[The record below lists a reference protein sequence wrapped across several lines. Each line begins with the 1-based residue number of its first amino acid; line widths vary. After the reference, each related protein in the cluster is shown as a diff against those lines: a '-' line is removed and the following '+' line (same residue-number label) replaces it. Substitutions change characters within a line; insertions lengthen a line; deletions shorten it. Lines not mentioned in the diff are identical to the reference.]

1 MARRKW
7 TSIIG
12 KKRISDARGVSG
24 ADGREREKKAVW
36 LFERAERKKE
46 RWWK

>member
-24 ADGREREKKAVW
+24 ADGREQEK
-36 LFERAERKKE
+36 ETI
-46 RWWK
+46 

>member
-1 MARRKW
+1 MERLLHLLTLYRRMARRKW

-24 ADGREREKKAVW
+24 ADGREREKKAV
-36 LFERAERKKE
+36 
-46 RWWK
+46 